1 MPGTIHCMRLFYF
14 CKTRL
19 TLSRVST
26 GSFRSHSRL
35 LRRSQ
40 IFPQVN
46 RHFHKAVDMSSDEAY
61 GSFLDQ
67 ANQSTSNKAKTSSS
81 SKSKA
86 VSTKAVDTEVPA
98 SLQSIDAF
106 YTSDADEKF
115 EPVSLQWGSGNMPS
129 ESQYFASSILDYL
142 V

>member
-1 MPGTIHCMRLFYF
+1 MRLFYF
-14 CKTRL
+14 CKSRL
-19 TLSRVST
+19 TLSRVSAN
-26 GSFRSHSRL
+26 SFRSHPRL

-46 RHFHKAVDMSSDEAY
+46 RINRHFHKAIDMSSDEAY